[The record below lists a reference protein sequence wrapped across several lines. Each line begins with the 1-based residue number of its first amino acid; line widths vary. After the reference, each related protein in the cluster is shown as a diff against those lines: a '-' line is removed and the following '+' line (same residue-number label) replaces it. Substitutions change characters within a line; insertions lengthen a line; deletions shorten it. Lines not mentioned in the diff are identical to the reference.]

1 MKLDIQPTSGNK
13 KRLLVGL
20 SWDALPGSS
29 PSKGLLGTII
39 HTFKF
44 GREWSK
50 SEKKADAPGRDIS
63 FTGRD
68 LDLLCFIFD
77 ENKRYIRE
85 INPSPD
91 NLIDEA
97 ASVYHSGEEYTGEGV
112 YDDET
117 VTIDINKLPAEFKHF
132 VFVVVSD
139 SKLSLAEC
147 GTFKLRIA
155 DSSKDMN
162 FILED
167 VTAPP
172 GDTSAYVFTKIS
184 RDGDTWNAE
193 RLGHFGEFETDWQ
206 NELPKY
212 L

>member
-1 MKLDIQPTSGNK
+1 MKLDIKPTSGNK
-13 KRLLVGL
+13 KRLMIGL
-20 SWDALPGSS
+20 SWDTPPRSS
-29 PSKGLLGTII
+29 PSKGILGTIV
-39 HTFKF
+39 HTFRF

-50 SEKKADAPGRDIS
+50 SEKKTDLPGRDTS
-63 FTGRD
+63 FAGRD

-77 ENKRYIRE
+77 ENKNFIRE
-85 INPSPD
+85 IGPSPD
-91 NLIDEA
+91 LLIDEA
-97 ASVYHSGEEYTGEGV
+97 SSVYHSGEEYTGEAV

-117 VTIDINKLPAEFKHF
+117 VTIDINKLPSEYKHF
-132 VFVVVSD
+132 IAVVVSD
-139 SKLSLAEC
+139 SKLSLSEC

-155 DSSKDMN
+155 DSSQDLN

-172 GDTSAYVFTKIS
+172 GDTSAYVFAKIS
-184 RDGDTWNAE
+184 REGDTWSAE
-193 RLGHFGEFETDWQ
+193 KLGHFGEFETDWQ